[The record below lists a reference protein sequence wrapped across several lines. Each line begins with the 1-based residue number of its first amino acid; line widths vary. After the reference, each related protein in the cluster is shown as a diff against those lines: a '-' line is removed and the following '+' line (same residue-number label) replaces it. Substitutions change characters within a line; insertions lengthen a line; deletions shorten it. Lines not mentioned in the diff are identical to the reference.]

1 MERSRESYTL
11 FCTLLCA
18 SRWEC
23 IFLPHNGA
31 FFVNYVTTA
40 AFVGTGMELCRFP
53 ELFMYSMRLL
63 SARSDA
69 ERHTV
74 KKNQPYSYD
83 YGNHYA
89 WFLCIFAITMAY
101 TISCPLVTPIGK
113 SISNPT

>member
-1 MERSRESYTL
+1 M
-11 FCTLLCA
+11 
-18 SRWEC
+18 
-23 IFLPHNGA
+23 
-31 FFVNYVTTA
+31 TTA

-63 SARSDA
+63 SARSAA

-89 WFLCIFAITMAY
+89 WFLTIFAITMAY
-101 TISCPLVTPIGK
+101 SISCPLVTPFG
-113 SISNPT
+113 